1 MRERQREREKG
12 EGERKVE
19 AGHKLLERGGRSK
32 RREQE
37 GKRVRRGQVAP
48 FIVSQEHLAVAR

>member
-32 RREQE
+32 RREPGPIRTRHACGFLNFVLYPQ
-37 GKRVRRGQVAP
+37 G
-48 FIVSQEHLAVAR
+48 